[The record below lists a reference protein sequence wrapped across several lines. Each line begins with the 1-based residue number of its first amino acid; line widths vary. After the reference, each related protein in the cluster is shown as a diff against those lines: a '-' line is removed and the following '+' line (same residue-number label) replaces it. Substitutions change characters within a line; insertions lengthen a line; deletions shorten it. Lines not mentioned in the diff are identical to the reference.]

1 MDLQDSLKLERYK
14 LVTDRQKYFTEL
26 ARDAFASY
34 IKFLTGLSAGA
45 IAIVSTRN
53 RLELR
58 IDIILYLVNGILY
71 LVTFLGI
78 VASGQIVF
86 CLARWY
92 GFRTAESKINPDSP
106 EPDRWW
112 WIFETL
118 YIVAIWFSVSVAWYY
133 AAGLPG
139 KLQVAAL
146 K

>member
-14 LVTDRQKYFTEL
+14 LVTDRQRYFTEL

-34 IKFLTGLSAGA
+34 VKFLTGLSAGA
-45 IAIVSTRN
+45 IALVSTRN
-53 RLELR
+53 RFDLR
-58 IDIILYLVNGILY
+58 MDVVLYLIKGILY

-78 VASGQIVF
+78 VASGQIMF

-106 EPDRWW
+106 EPDWWW

-118 YIVAIWFSVSVAWYY
+118 YIVAILFSVAVAWYY
-133 AAGLPG
+133 AAGLPDR
-139 KLQVAAL
+139 LRAAASL
-146 K
+146 